1 MADQP
6 RNPRRRQPD
15 AESPR
20 PVTPPLPPVPANP
33 NDLED
38 LQLAPGDPYIQAAYN
53 RVGKSTAQLSG
64 SLGAAVREVDGTDA
78 LMIQKMARR
87 SRVMSFQVQGIVWKA
102 GFCKELNQSPPGSA
116 LRMNQ
121 LPPTEVQ
128 HQGVILRPVDGTL
141 EMVFRELIPGV
152 LMDAADR
159 MYGLTR
165 VISEVFLYF
174 VPRDD
179 GAITGIIAHYGDGP
193 TSRSHYMYLQTSIRR
208 ADPAVLE
215 QIHQTFQLA
224 LPKAQE
230 EAKEHGQ
237 TDFWHELE
245 RSLYQVRATY
255 RTSALHE
262 GSEKVKSQ
270 LTTGLQKTGAGV
282 DKAIGAVDKAG
293 ERLEWLVNMP
303 VRGLIRL
310 MQGMTNGLVSLIRL
324 SDRLLRRK

>member
-6 RNPRRRQPD
+6 RHPRRRQPD

-20 PVTPPLPPVPANP
+20 PVTPPSAPKPTNP

-38 LQLAPGDPYIQAAYN
+38 LQIAPGDPYIKAAYN

-64 SLGAAVREVDGTDA
+64 ALGAAVGEVDGTDA

-102 GFCKELNQSPPGSA
+102 GFCKELNQSPPGGA

-121 LPPTEVQ
+121 LPMGDVQ
-128 HQGVILRPVDGTL
+128 HQGVILRRVDPTL
-141 EMVFRELIPGV
+141 EMVFRELLPAA
-152 LMDAADR
+152 LMEASDR

-165 VISEVFLYF
+165 VVTEVFMYF

-179 GAITGIIAHYGDGP
+179 GAITGIIAHYGDSP

-215 QIHQTFQLA
+215 QMLQTFQQA

-230 EAKEHGQ
+230 EAKEQSQ

-245 RSLYQVRATY
+245 RSLFQVRATY
-255 RTSALHE
+255 RASALHE
-262 GSEKVKSQ
+262 NSEKVKTQ
-270 LTTGLQKTGAGV
+270 LTTGLAKTGAGV
-282 DKAIGAVDKAG
+282 DKAIGAVDQASA
-293 ERLEWLVNMP
+293 RLEWLVNLP
-303 VRGLIRL
+303 VRGLIKAMHGL
-310 MQGMTNGLVSLIRL
+310 SNGLVALIRL
-324 SDRLLRRK
+324 SDRFMGKK

>member
-1 MADQP
+1 MADRP
-6 RNPRRRQPD
+6 RNPRRPTPD
-15 AESPR
+15 ADSPR

-38 LQLAPGDPYIQAAYN
+38 LQIAPGDPYIKAAYN

-64 SLGAAVREVDGTDA
+64 SLGSAVGDVAGTDA

-121 LPPTEVQ
+121 LPAAEVQ
-128 HQGVILRPVDGTL
+128 HQGVVLRPVEPSL
-141 EMVFRELIPGV
+141 EMVFRELIPGT
-152 LMDAADR
+152 LMEASDR

-165 VISEVFLYF
+165 VVSQVFLYF
-174 VPRDD
+174 VPRDE
-179 GAITGIIAHYGDGP
+179 GALAGIIAHYGDSP
-193 TSRSHYMYLQTSIRR
+193 TARSHYMFLQTAIRR
-208 ADPAVLE
+208 ADPSVLD
-215 QIHQTFQLA
+215 QMLTTFQAA

-230 EAKEHGQ
+230 EAKDHSR

-255 RTSALHE
+255 RASAMHE
-262 GSEKVKSQ
+262 GSEKVKTQ
-270 LTTGLQKTGAGV
+270 LTTGLQKTGVGV
-282 DKAIGAVDKAG
+282 DKALGAVDKAS
-293 ERLEWLVNMP
+293 ERLEWIVNLP
-303 VRGLIRL
+303 ARGLVRL
-310 MQGMTNGLVSLIRL
+310 VQGMTGGLVSLIRL
-324 SDRLLRRK
+324 SDRFMGRK

>member
-6 RNPRRRQPD
+6 RNPRRPKPD
-15 AESPR
+15 ADSPR
-20 PVTPPLPPVPANP
+20 PVTPPAPPVPANP
-33 NDLED
+33 DDLED
-38 LQLAPGDPYIQAAYN
+38 LQLGPGDPYIKAAYN

-64 SLGAAVREVDGTDA
+64 SLGAAVRDVDGTDA

-121 LPPTEVQ
+121 LPPADVQ
-128 HQGVILRPVDGTL
+128 HQGVLLRRVDPSL
-141 EMVFRELIPGV
+141 EMVFRELIPGA
-152 LMDAADR
+152 LMEAADR

-165 VISEVFLYF
+165 VVTEVFLYF
-174 VPRDD
+174 VPRDE
-179 GAITGIIAHYGDGP
+179 GALTGIIAHYGDSP

-208 ADPAVLE
+208 ADPAVLD
-215 QIHQTFQLA
+215 QMLQTFQTA

-230 EAKEHGQ
+230 DAKEQSQ

-255 RTSALHE
+255 RASALHE
-262 GSEKVKSQ
+262 NSEKVKTQ
-270 LTTGLQKTGAGV
+270 LTTGLQKTGSGV
-282 DKAIGAVDKAG
+282 DKALGAVDKAG

-303 VRGLIRL
+303 VRGLIKM
-310 MQGMTNGLVSLIRL
+310 MQGMTNGLVALIRM
-324 SDRLLRRK
+324 SDRFMGRK